1 MTQHV
6 GSGPTQREG
15 QVQSRYA
22 GRHQSPTDLVGV
34 KMGKEELISVVS
46 AVSDIG
52 AVDECLDFFQ
62 ENWNSINGKL
72 AISPLTFQKA
82 VQRCRGTLELALH
95 ENSKHCNAESWKYFT
110 LMSIF
115 SSLTGMLSL
124 LAIYIYVKLRE
135 KIKRKKSLEKET
147 KVLRQQGTSAW
158 AAAATI
164 GVGRQR
170 MNYNQQDPA
179 NFGKPK
185 KEKRK
190 MWKREENVE
199 SASNPSAPTWKP
211 GMPGYPYPGYGGF
224 NTVIEE
230 GDETEAE

>member
-1 MTQHV
+1 MTQHAE
-6 GSGPTQREG
+6 SGPTPREG
-15 QVQSRYA
+15 QVQSRYE
-22 GRHQSPTDLVGV
+22 GRHQSPTNLVGV
-34 KMGKEELISVVS
+34 EMGKEELISVVN

-52 AVDECLDFFQ
+52 AVDECLDIFQ
-62 ENWNSINGKL
+62 ENWNTVNGKL
-72 AISPLTFQKA
+72 AISPLAFQKA
-82 VQRCRGTLELALH
+82 VQRCRSSMELALH
-95 ENSKHCNAESWKYFT
+95 ENSKYCNAESWKYFT

-170 MNYNQQDPA
+170 MNYTQQDPA
-179 NFGKPK
+179 NFAKPK

-190 MWKREENVE
+190 LWK
-199 SASNPSAPTWKP
+199 K
-211 GMPGYPYPGYGGF
+211 
-224 NTVIEE
+224 
-230 GDETEAE
+230 